1 MKIVLYIVNG
11 MFVVVGL
18 GVLSSYAASRRIGE
32 LLAGIIFLASATASA
47 SLLSWWPLL
56 IGFVALWFLRFVG
69 LDPGAGR

>member
-32 LLAGIIFLASATASA
+32 LLAGIILLASATASA
-47 SLLSWWPLL
+47 SLMSWWPLL
-56 IGFVALWFLRFVG
+56 IGFVALWVLRLVG
-69 LDPGAGR
+69 LDPGARR